1 MFDDENPSTPISSE
15 EISCECLSS
24 LSRDKLQKITKIFQT
39 KGIKALPQN
48 KTKPV
53 LIVNLRDAIR
63 EHGIVNEEP
72 FALDDAL
79 KIPLNKL
86 NNWQIQE
93 ILLDFKGK
101 VQHEDALINE
111 FKNVTEQ
118 QILGMNK
125 QKLKST
131 YMKCIATLNDEKY
144 SVHAEYET
152 DKKKWK
158 LDIAETRMISSLVS
172 IIFGV
177 FVQVILLLPTLSF
190 FELPLYGSIPLV
202 VIADVVSFIAF
213 HFEHIDARFHCFI
226 KDKDHEDHT
235 IFNWKRFPETF
246 PSTSRMSLLLY
257 IVSIALNISSLIVEN
272 NILLLFALGFSLLT
286 RLSTDIIDVLF
297 LK

>member
-1 MFDDENPSTPISSE
+1 MRREINYDAILPKPTPSTKVP
-15 EISCECLSS
+15 
-24 LSRDKLQKITKIFQT
+24 T
-39 KGIKALPQN
+39 
-48 KTKPV
+48 
-53 LIVNLRDAIR
+53 LIVNLRQAIQKYR
-63 EHGIVNEEP
+63 DIVQEKDI
-72 FALDDAL
+72 AVDGLL
-79 KIPLNKL
+79 KTPMRSLS
-86 NNWQIQE
+86 NWQLQE
-93 ILLDFKGK
+93 ILIHLKQNFLHVSTVEAVLKDLS
-101 VQHEDALINE
+101 ELA
-111 FKNVTEQ
+111 
-118 QILGMNK
+118 ILQMNK
-125 QKLKST
+125 EQLTNT
-131 YMKCIATLNDEKY
+131 YMKCVTNHSEDENFRKHKE
-144 SVHAEYET
+144 HAEYET

-158 LDIAETRMISSLVS
+158 FHIAEKRKISSLVS
-172 IIFGV
+172 IVFGV